1 MSADDAP
8 LFLPILLGTVRQGRE
23 SEKVARLLLDWMRR
37 SPEIE
42 TRLFDPREMCLPM
55 DDEGQELKFQ
65 NPEYRNAIVRADGL
79 VLVSP
84 EYNHGYPGSLKRAL
98 DVLLTEYVHRAVGLV
113 GVSAGGFGG
122 ARAIEK
128 LVSVVRELG
137 LMVTFTDL
145 NVSRVGTAFEA
156 DGSPRDGSLDGR
168 IDAFLAEL
176 LWVAR
181 VLRWGRRNV
190 PSRFDA
196 RARELQEEW
205 DQRTGGR

>member
-1 MSADDAP
+1 MSADGAP

-23 SEKVARLLLDWMRR
+23 SEKVARVLLDRMGRR
-37 SPEIE
+37 PEIE

-55 DDEGQELKFQ
+55 DDEGQELKFR
-65 NPEYRNAIVRADGL
+65 NPEYRDAIVRADGL

-137 LMVTFTDL
+137 LVVTFTDL
-145 NVSRVGTAFEA
+145 NVSGVATAFTP
-156 DGSPRDGSLDGR
+156 DGAPVDASFDRR
-168 IDAFLAEL
+168 VDAFLAEL
-176 LWVAR
+176 LWMAR
-181 VLRWGRRNV
+181 VLRWGRRNIA
-190 PSRFDA
+190 SRFDA
-196 RARELQEEW
+196 RARELEEEW
-205 DQRTGGR
+205 QRGRSGR

>member
-1 MSADDAP
+1 VAADETP

-23 SEKVARLLLDWMRR
+23 SEKVARLLFDRMRGH
-37 SPEIE
+37 PEVE

-55 DDEGQELKFQ
+55 DDEGQELKFR

-137 LMVTFTDL
+137 LVVTFTDL
-145 NVSRVGTAFEA
+145 NVSRVGTAFA
-156 DGSPRDGSLDGR
+156 PDGTPRDGAIDR
-168 IDAFLAEL
+168 HIDAFLAEL
-176 LWVAR
+176 VWMAR
-181 VLRWGRRNV
+181 VLRWGRQNV
-190 PSRFDA
+190 SSSFDA

-205 DQRTGGR
+205 DRRMGPR

>member
-1 MSADDAP
+1 MPGTVDTP
-8 LFLPILLGTVRQGRE
+8 VFLPILLGTVRQGRQ
-23 SEKVARLLLDWMRR
+23 SEKVANLLLDRMRGH
-37 SPEIE
+37 PEIE
-42 TRLFDPREMCLPM
+42 TRLFDPRDMCLPM
-55 DDEGQELKFQ
+55 DDEGQELKFR
-65 NPEYRNAIVRADGL
+65 NPEYRDAIVRADGL

-122 ARAIEK
+122 VRAVEK

-145 NVSRVGTAFEA
+145 NVSRVEEAFNVDGT
-156 DGSPRDGSLDGR
+156 PRDASLDKR
-168 IDAFLAEL
+168 IDAFLTEL
-176 LWVAR
+176 VWVAR
-181 VLRWGRRNV
+181 VLRWGRANV
-190 PSRFDA
+190 PSRYDQ

-205 DQRTGGR
+205 ERRRGG